1 MGLQRWWAMQGDLWL
16 LFALGIRGT
25 DEVSMLLTRGS
36 YSPTSSRNRRFLL
49 LYSVVMAYATGGM

>member
-16 LFALGIRGT
+16 LFALGIRDT

-49 LYSVVMAYATGGM
+49 LL